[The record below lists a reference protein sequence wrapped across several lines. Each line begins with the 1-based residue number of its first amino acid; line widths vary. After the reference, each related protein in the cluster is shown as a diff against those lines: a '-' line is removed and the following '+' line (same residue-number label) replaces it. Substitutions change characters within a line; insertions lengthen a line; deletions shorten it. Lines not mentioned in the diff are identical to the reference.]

1 MLRDIQELLV
11 EMLQHDAAKRPD
23 AQTIVDKVELIT
35 SKTGKHLYWEHSLDI
50 IYLEILILVLSQI
63 SNWSYHW
70 FETTFYISVRK

>member
-35 SKTGKHLYWEHSLDI
+35 SKTGKHLFFYKYFQILKYFDI
-50 IYLEILILVLSQI
+50 VNLVFMNIKLQLTLI
-63 SNWSYHW
+63 
-70 FETTFYISVRK
+70 